1 MASKHIQYR
10 VPEWL
15 GEMCI
20 KAIDEDVEDSIL
32 KSISDCLIFAKGYCE
47 TSKCVPIE
55 VLEHIHELKRE
66 GRIA

>member
-1 MASKHIQYR
+1 
-10 VPEWL
+10 
-15 GEMCI
+15 MCI

-32 KSISDCLIFAKGYCE
+32 KSISDCLLFAKGYCE